1 MTSVKEIHADRDP
14 REGELGRG
22 RFYFTDDYSVFDWGR
37 MPDEIPEKG
46 AALCTMGAA
55 NFELLDVNHVPTHY
69 RGVYESGDDPAETEP
84 KELGE
89 CETPPRT
96 MAIELARVPDL
107 PRDGEA
113 YDYEAYHAEAA
124 DGYVVPLEIVFR
136 NTVPEGSSLRRRR
149 SPSEFD
155 LDFGEWPDGV
165 VDLPEPIVEFSTK
178 FEEQDRY
185 LSRGEAEAIAG
196 QAGLDRLEE
205 LALGVN
211 AVVTMRAEQTGFTHE
226 DGKIEVVYDDG
237 TLKVAD
243 VVGTFDENRFSY
255 RGQELSKE
263 VVRQYYRRT
272 DPHWVEAVSAAKS
285 EAKAQGVAD
294 WRGLCAESPDPLP
307 AEVVETVSEMYAA
320 GTNGYTDFEWFDAP
334 SLDEVVETVRGL

>member
-1 MTSVKEIHADRDP
+1 MTSVKEIRVDREPDVD
-14 REGELGRG
+14 GLGRG
-22 RFYFTDDYSVFDWGR
+22 EFYFTDDYSVFDWGT
-37 MPDEIPEKG
+37 MPDRIPEKG

-69 RGVYESGDDPAETEP
+69 RGVYEEADARGEP

-96 MAIELARVPDL
+96 MAIDLARVPDL
-107 PRDGEA
+107 PADGDG
-113 YDYEAYHAEAA
+113 YDYEAFHAAA
-124 DGYVVPLEIVFR
+124 GDGYVVPLEIVFR

-149 SPSEFD
+149 SPETFD
-155 LDFGEWPDGV
+155 LPYDEWPDET
-165 VDLPEPIVEFSTK
+165 VDLPTPIVEFSTK

-185 LSRGEAEAIAG
+185 LSEGEADAIAG
-196 QAGLDRLEE
+196 RASLDRLEE

-211 AVVTMRAEQTGFTHE
+211 TVVTMRAERAGFTHE

-272 DPHWVEAVSAAKS
+272 NPAWVDAVSTAKRAAR
-285 EAKAQGVAD
+285 EQGVAD
-294 WRGLCAESPDPLP
+294 WRTRCTESPDPLP
-307 AEVVETVSEMYAA
+307 AEVVETVSNVYTA
-320 GTNGYTDFEWFDAP
+320 GTNAYTGFDWFDAP
-334 SLDEVVETVRGL
+334 QLEAVVDSVADL

>member
-1 MTSVKEIHADRDP
+1 MTSVKEIHVDREP
-14 REGELGRG
+14 REGELGAG
-22 RFYFTDDYSVFDWGR
+22 TFYFTDDYSVFDWGQ
-37 MPDEIPEKG
+37 MPDRIPEKG

-55 NFELLDVNHVPTHY
+55 NFELLDVNHIPTHY
-69 RGVYESGDDPAETEP
+69 RGVYETSDSGEGEP

-89 CETPPRT
+89 CASPPRT

-107 PRDGEA
+107 PTDGEA
-113 YDYEAYHAEAA
+113 YDYEAFHAAA
-124 DGYVVPLEIVFR
+124 GDGYVVPLEIVFR

-149 SPSEFD
+149 SPAEFD
-155 LDFGEWPDGV
+155 LPYETWPDEV

-185 LSRGEAEAIAG
+185 LSRTEAEAIAG
-196 QAGLDRLEE
+196 QASLDRLEE

-211 AVVTMRAEQTGFTHE
+211 TVVTMRAEQTGFTHE

-255 RGQELSKE
+255 QGQELSKE

-272 DPHWVEAVSAAKS
+272 DPDWVDAVSAAKA
-285 EAKAQGVAD
+285 EAREQGVAD
-294 WRGLCAESPDPLP
+294 WRSLCEESPDPLP
-307 AEVVETVSEMYAA
+307 AEVIEVVSDVYTA
-320 GTNGYTDFEWFDAP
+320 GTNTYTDFDWFDAP
-334 SLDEVVETVRGL
+334 ALDEVVEAVEEL

>member
-1 MTSVKEIHADRDP
+1 
-14 REGELGRG
+14 
-22 RFYFTDDYSVFDWGR
+22 
-37 MPDEIPEKG
+37 
-46 AALCTMGAA
+46 
-55 NFELLDVNHVPTHY
+55 
-69 RGVYESGDDPAETEP
+69 
-84 KELGE
+84 
-89 CETPPRT
+89 
-96 MAIELARVPDL
+96 
-107 PRDGEA
+107 
-113 YDYEAYHAEAA
+113 
-124 DGYVVPLEIVFR
+124 
-136 NTVPEGSSLRRRR
+136 
-149 SPSEFD
+149 
-155 LDFGEWPDGV
+155 V

>member
-1 MTSVKEIHADRDP
+1 MTSVKEIHVDREPSD
-14 REGELGRG
+14 EELGRG
-22 RFYFTDDYSVFDWGR
+22 RFYFTDDYSIFDWGQ
-37 MPDEIPEKG
+37 MPDQIPKKG

-55 NFELLDVNHVPTHY
+55 NFELLDVNHIPTHY
-69 RGVYESGDDPAETEP
+69 RGVYGEDLEDGPND
-84 KELGE
+84 LGE

-107 PRDGEA
+107 PTDGEA
-113 YDYEAYHAEAA
+113 YDYEAFHADAG

-136 NTVPEGSSLRRRR
+136 NTVPEGSSLRQRRD
-149 SPSEFD
+149 PADFD
-155 LDFGEWPDGV
+155 LDVDAWPEEV
-165 VDLPEPIVEFSTK
+165 VELPEPIVEFSTK

-185 LSRGEAEAIAG
+185 LSRAEAEAIAG
-196 QAGLDRLEE
+196 QASLDRLEE

-255 RGQELSKE
+255 EGQELSKE
-263 VVRQYYRRT
+263 VVRQYYKRT
-272 DPHWVEAVSAAKS
+272 DPDWVDAVSTAKR
-285 EAKAQGVAD
+285 EARERGTAD
-294 WRGLCAESPDPLP
+294 WRALCDESPEPLP
-307 AEVVETVSEMYAA
+307 ADVVETVSQVYTA
-320 GTNGYTDFEWFDAP
+320 GTNAYTDFDWFDAP
-334 SLDEVVETVRGL
+334 PLEDVVDAVAAL

>member
-1 MTSVKEIHADRDP
+1 MTSVKRIHADREPSD
-14 REGELGRG
+14 EGLGRG
-22 RFYFTDDYSVFDWGR
+22 TFYFTDDYSVFDWGR
-37 MPDEIPEKG
+37 MPNRIPEKG

-69 RGVYESGDDPAETEP
+69 RGVYTEEMDTDDDPAD
-84 KELGE
+84 LGD

-96 MAIELARVPDL
+96 MAVELARVPDL
-107 PRDGEA
+107 PTDGET
-113 YDYEAYHAEAA
+113 YDYDAFHAAA
-124 DGYVVPLEIVFR
+124 GDGYVVPLEIVFR

-149 SPSEFD
+149 SPAAFD
-155 LDFGEWPDGV
+155 LDDSEWPDGV
-165 VDLPEPIVEFSTK
+165 VELPEPVVEFSTK

-185 LSRGEAEAIAG
+185 LTREEAEAIAG
-196 QAGLDRLEE
+196 RAELDRLEE

-211 AVVTMRAEQTGFTHE
+211 TVVTMRAEQAGFTHE

-272 DPHWVEAVSAAKS
+272 NPEWVDAVGAAK
-285 EAKAQGVAD
+285 EAAREQGVAN
-294 WRGLCAESPDPLP
+294 WRTICEELPEPLP
-307 AEVVETVSEMYAA
+307 SEVVDTVSDMYAA
-320 GTNGYTDFEWFDAP
+320 GTNAYTGSEWFDAP
-334 SLDEVVETVRGL
+334 PLDDVVDRVAEV

>member
-1 MTSVKEIHADRDP
+1 MTSVKEIAVDREPDDD
-14 REGELGRG
+14 GLGRG
-22 RFYFTDDYSVFDWGR
+22 RFYFTDDYSVFDWGE
-37 MPDEIPEKG
+37 MPDQIPEKG

-55 NFELLDVNHVPTHY
+55 NFELLDVNHIPTHY
-69 RGVYESGDDPAETEP
+69 RGV
-84 KELGE
+84 

-107 PRDGEA
+107 PTDGEA
-113 YDYEAYHAEAA
+113 YDYEAFHAAA
-124 DGYVVPLEIVFR
+124 GDGYVVPLEIVFR

-149 SPSEFD
+149 SPAEFG
-155 LDFGEWPDGV
+155 LDVDAWPDEV

-185 LSRGEAEAIAG
+185 LSRSEAEAIAG
-196 QAGLDRLEE
+196 QASLDRLEE

-255 RGQELSKE
+255 QGQELSKE

-272 DPHWVEAVSAAKS
+272 DPAWVDAVSTAKR
-285 EAKAQGVAD
+285 EARERGVAD
-294 WRGLCAESPDPLP
+294 WRTLCEESPEPLP
-307 AEVVETVSEMYAA
+307 TDVVDVVSDVYTA
-320 GTNGYTDFEWFDAP
+320 GTNAYTDFDWFDAP
-334 SLDEVVETVRGL
+334 PLDDVVESVARL